1 MALGP
6 AGRGRRLDGFL
17 KQLQGFGVGR
27 LVTIGGVAAGVA
39 AVLAAM
45 LLRLG
50 GEPQALLYA
59 NLDPKEASQVA
70 GALDQAGVKY
80 QLKGDGAT
88 ITVPRDKVASSRL
101 LVAGKGLVTS
111 GSVGYEIFDG
121 APALGQT
128 DFIQHLNQQ
137 RALEGEL
144 ARTINAIQGVSSA
157 KVLLSMPKRQLF
169 DDDAAAEASASI
181 LITTA
186 GRRLGA
192 EQVRAVRNLVAGAV
206 PGLKPE
212 RVAVADQ
219 QGDLLAGAGQEGEA
233 AQSTEKT
240 DVEERLRRTVLS
252 MVEGVVGAGHARV
265 QVSADVDMARVT
277 TSEEKFDPD
286 GQVVRSTQ
294 TSEDKSKENRPGA
307 AGGVSASQNLPNA
320 AAGAAGGNDSSEAGK
335 TDETTNYEISKTTR
349 TEVQEP
355 GQVKRLSVS
364 VAVDGVTGPAVKGK
378 PGPYAPRTAEEMARI
393 DQLVKGAVGF
403 DAHRG
408 DQVTVLNVRF
418 DSGAADAAGA
428 TAASPL
434 DGADVMRIAELGVML
449 VVATLLILFV
459 VRPLLKPAGQ
469 GGAPAFGTGVAQLQP
484 AGGGGGAVG
493 ALAGPAG
500 QALLSAPA
508 QADLEQRIDI
518 ARIEG
523 QVKATSVRR
532 VSDFVGAHPEESV
545 SILRSWLH
553 ETG

>member
-1 MALGP
+1 M
-6 AGRGRRLDGFL
+6 DGFL

-186 GRRLGA
+186 GRRLSA
-192 EQVRAVRNLVAGAV
+192 EQVRAVRNLVAGAA

-219 QGDLLAGAGQEGEA
+219 QGDLLGGAGQDGEA
-233 AQSTEKT
+233 AQSSEKT
-240 DVEERLRRTVLS
+240 DVEERLRRTVLA
-252 MVEGVVGAGHARV
+252 MVEGVVGSGHARV

-307 AGGVSASQNLPNA
+307 VGGVSASQNLPNAA

-364 VAVDGVTGPAVKGK
+364 VAVDGVTGAPVKGR
-378 PGPYAPRTAEEMARI
+378 PGPYAPRTPEEMARI

-403 DAHRG
+403 DPKRG

-418 DSGAADAAGA
+418 DAGAADAAGA
-428 TAASPL
+428 TSASPL
-434 DGADVMRIAELGVML
+434 DGADLMRIAELGVML

-459 VRPLLKPAGQ
+459 VRPLLKPPAQ
-469 GGAPAFGTGVAQLQP
+469 GGAPAFGAGGVAQLQP
-484 AGGGGGAVG
+484 VGGGGA
-493 ALAGPAG
+493 ALGGPGG
-500 QALLSAPA
+500 QALLSGPA

-523 QVKATSVRR
+523 QVKATSVKR
-532 VSDFVGAHPEESV
+532 VADFVGAHPEESV